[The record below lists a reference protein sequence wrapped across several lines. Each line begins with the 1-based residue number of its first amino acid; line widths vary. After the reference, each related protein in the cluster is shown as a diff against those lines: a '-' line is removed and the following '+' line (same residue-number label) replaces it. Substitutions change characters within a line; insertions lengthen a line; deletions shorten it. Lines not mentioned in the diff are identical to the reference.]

1 MIRRLRELD
10 LSVSSSQPET
20 PRDGNCMM
28 HSLHDQLKFDPYQKS
43 FAKSP
48 EQLREKV
55 LSYGYDMFIRTGK
68 LEWQYSPE
76 LGLGSPE
83 EWKERMSQDGEWG
96 DEIFLCLAAN
106 VLSLDIVLVAA
117 FRESSFLQGL
127 GITIIKSLEKP
138 RHKPVFLFCFSES
151 DFQNPHYQSV
161 RPNREENVL
170 LTFLSSNTKTI
181 DGSRS
186 SILQESCVGSRLEME
201 DGSWTESIDN
211 IEVLVSEDTI
221 TSYERY
227 VYCTGI
233 ILFSTHT
240 NINVS
245 FSASENP
252 VSILADQTE
261 PSVTEQS
268 EKRGPGRP
276 PGSKNKPKQPSESV
290 ADQSDPAVPE
300 QPKKRGRKK
309 GSKNKPKRPCEVLAN
324 NRGNLAESLGR
335 GLRRSRGNADQGQGR
350 GQTVVRGRNRGRG
363 NSDRGRGRGI
373 GLNVPRSSE
382 MSQSER

>member
-1 MIRRLRELD
+1 
-10 LSVSSSQPET
+10 
-20 PRDGNCMM
+20 MM

-170 LTFLSSNTKTI
+170 LTFQFEHQN
-181 DGSRS
+181 D
-186 SILQESCVGSRLEME
+186 
-201 DGSWTESIDN
+201 
-211 IEVLVSEDTI
+211 
-221 TSYERY
+221 
-227 VYCTGI
+227 
-233 ILFSTHT
+233 
-240 NINVS
+240 
-245 FSASENP
+245 
-252 VSILADQTE
+252 
-261 PSVTEQS
+261 
-268 EKRGPGRP
+268 
-276 PGSKNKPKQPSESV
+276 
-290 ADQSDPAVPE
+290 
-300 QPKKRGRKK
+300 
-309 GSKNKPKRPCEVLAN
+309 
-324 NRGNLAESLGR
+324 
-335 GLRRSRGNADQGQGR
+335 
-350 GQTVVRGRNRGRG
+350 
-363 NSDRGRGRGI
+363 
-373 GLNVPRSSE
+373 
-382 MSQSER
+382 

>member
-1 MIRRLRELD
+1 M
-10 LSVSSSQPET
+10 
-20 PRDGNCMM
+20 
-28 HSLHDQLKFDPYQKS
+28 
-43 FAKSP
+43 
-48 EQLREKV
+48 
-55 LSYGYDMFIRTGK
+55 
-68 LEWQYSPE
+68 
-76 LGLGSPE
+76 
-83 EWKERMSQDGEWG
+83 
-96 DEIFLCLAAN
+96 
-106 VLSLDIVLVAA
+106 
-117 FRESSFLQGL
+117 
-127 GITIIKSLEKP
+127 
-138 RHKPVFLFCFSES
+138 
-151 DFQNPHYQSV
+151 
-161 RPNREENVL
+161 
-170 LTFLSSNTKTI
+170 
-181 DGSRS
+181 
-186 SILQESCVGSRLEME
+186 GSRLEME

-324 NRGNLAESLGR
+324 NRGNLAESHGR